1 MYMPSDETDRLS
13 AVARRLYGYA
23 AERHAFSEAEAGE
36 ALGESVAAA
45 LAELAAAH
53 LIQPRSRPA
62 APAGDDGRPGEPE
75 RVCWSAVSP
84 RAAVARTLAPLALRV
99 RETHDEMDRLRVR
112 LEELLPSYE
121 AGTDLRDRGGAN
133 SLELVTDPAALQDLI
148 GELVASAESEV
159 LTCHPGGGRSTATL
173 EGAVVR
179 DEAMLARGVKMRT
192 LYQHTAR
199 YSRPTAAYVER
210 VTALGSQVRTVGDGL
225 MRMILVDRHTGL
237 MEVQDDIKAA
247 LVVREPNVVHFMAQ
261 TFDRCW
267 AEAEPF
273 STTVGPDQARSISDE
288 LRQTIVRLLAEGL
301 EDKVIARRL
310 GMSERTCQRH
320 IAEVMRAVGAKSRFQ
335 AGFLL
340 SATVAAAA
348 QAAEAEAATAAGAG
362 AGGAAADP
370 APLTHPPAGAPESA
384 APGATAGTA

>member
-1 MYMPSDETDRLS
+1 MPSDETERLS
-13 AVARRLYGYA
+13 PVARRLYAYA
-23 AERHAFSEAEAGE
+23 AERHAFSETEAGE
-36 ALGESVAAA
+36 ELGESVGAA
-45 LAELAAAH
+45 LTELAAAH
-53 LIQPRSRPA
+53 LIQPRSLPA
-62 APAGDDGRPGEPE
+62 ATSDGGPDGGRPGEPAGTH
-75 RVCWSAVSP
+75 WSAVSP
-84 RAAVARTLAPLALRV
+84 RAAVARTLAPLALQV

-112 LEELLPSYE
+112 LEELLPAYE
-121 AGTDLRDRGGAN
+121 AGTDRRDRGGAN
-133 SLELVTDPAALQDLI
+133 ALELVTDPAALQDLI

-237 MEVQDDIKAA
+237 MEVHDDIKAA
-247 LVVREPNVVHFMAQ
+247 LVVREPNVVHFMVQA
-261 TFDRCW
+261 FERCW
-267 AEAEPF
+267 SEAEPF
-273 STTVGPDQARSISDE
+273 STTIGPEQARSISDE

-320 IAEVMRAVGAKSRFQ
+320 IAEIMRAVGAKSRFQ

-340 SATVAAAA
+340 SATATATAAAA
-348 QAAEAEAATAAGAG
+348 SAASSDAT
-362 AGGAAADP
+362 
-370 APLTHPPAGAPESA
+370 APLTHPPAGAPGSD
-384 APGATAGTA
+384 APDGTAGTA

>member
-1 MYMPSDETDRLS
+1 M
-13 AVARRLYGYA
+13 ARRLYAYA

-36 ALGESVAAA
+36 ALGESVGAAV
-45 LAELAAAH
+45 AELAAAH
-53 LIQPRSRPA
+53 LIQPRSRRVAATDGSCPDGPA
-62 APAGDDGRPGEPE
+62 RT
-75 RVCWSAVSP
+75 CWSAVSP
-84 RAAVARTLAPLALRV
+84 QAAVARTLAPLALRV
-99 RETHDEMDRLRVR
+99 RETHDEMDRLRGR
-112 LEELLPSYE
+112 LEELLPAYE
-121 AGTDLRDRGGAN
+121 AGTDLRARGGAN
-133 SLELVTDPAALQDLI
+133 ALELVTDPAALQDLI

-179 DEAMLARGVKMRT
+179 DEAMLARGVRMRT

-247 LVVREPNVVHFMAQ
+247 LVVREPNVVQFMAQ
-261 TFDRCW
+261 TFERTW

-273 STTVGPDQARSISDE
+273 NTTIGPDQARSISDE

-320 IAEVMRAVGAKSRFQ
+320 IAEIMRAVGAKSRFQ

-340 SATVAAAA
+340 SATAAATA
-348 QAAEAEAATAAGAG
+348 SAATAASE
-362 AGGAAADP
+362 
-370 APLTHPPAGAPESA
+370 APLTPHPAGAPESA
-384 APGATAGTA
+384 APGGTAETS

>member
-1 MYMPSDETDRLS
+1 M
-13 AVARRLYGYA
+13 ARRLYAYA
-23 AERHAFSEAEAGE
+23 AERHAFSEAEAAE
-36 ALGESVAAA
+36 ALGESVGAAV
-45 LAELAAAH
+45 AELAAAH
-53 LIQPRSRPA
+53 LIQPRSRPTTDGSCPDG
-62 APAGDDGRPGEPE
+62 PARM
-75 RVCWSAVSP
+75 CWSAVSP
-84 RAAVARTLAPLALRV
+84 QAAVARTLAPLALRV
-99 RETHDEMDRLRVR
+99 RETHDEMDRLRGR
-112 LEELLPSYE
+112 LEELLPAYE
-121 AGTDLRDRGGAN
+121 AGTDLRARGGAN
-133 SLELVTDPAALQDLI
+133 ALELVTDPAALQDLI
-148 GELVASAESEV
+148 GELIASAESEV
-159 LTCHPGGGRSTATL
+159 LTCHPGGGRSPATL

-179 DEAMLARGVKMRT
+179 DEAMLARGVRMRT

-247 LVVREPNVVHFMAQ
+247 LVVREPNVVEFMAQ
-261 TFDRCW
+261 TFERTW

-273 STTVGPDQARSISDE
+273 NTTIGPDQARSISDE

-320 IAEVMRAVGAKSRFQ
+320 IAEIMRAVGAKSRFQ

-340 SATVAAAA
+340 SATAAATA
-348 QAAEAEAATAAGAG
+348 SAASATAATAAAS
-362 AGGAAADP
+362 ATSAASG
-370 APLTHPPAGAPESA
+370 APLTPHPAGAPESA
-384 APGATAGTA
+384 APAGTAETS

>member
-1 MYMPSDETDRLS
+1 MPSDETDQLS
-13 AVARRLYGYA
+13 SVARRLYAYA
-23 AERHAFSEAEAGE
+23 AERHAFSEAEAAE
-36 ALGESVAAA
+36 ALGDSVGAAV
-45 LAELAAAH
+45 AELAAAH
-53 LIQPRSRPA
+53 LIQPRSRPVA
-62 APAGDDGRPGEPE
+62 AVDGSCPDGPART
-75 RVCWSAVSP
+75 CWSAVSP
-84 RAAVARTLAPLALRV
+84 QAAVARTLAPLALRV
-99 RETHDEMDRLRVR
+99 RETHDEMDRLRDR
-112 LEELLPSYE
+112 LEDLLPAYE
-121 AGTDLRDRGGAN
+121 AGSDLRARGGAN
-133 SLELVTDPAALQDLI
+133 ALELVTDPTALQDLI

-179 DEAMLARGVKMRT
+179 DEAMLARGVRMRT

-247 LVVREPNVVHFMAQ
+247 LVVREPNVVQFMAQ
-261 TFDRCW
+261 TFERTW

-273 STTVGPDQARSISDE
+273 NTTIGPDQARSISDE

-320 IAEVMRAVGAKSRFQ
+320 IAEIMRAVGAKSRFQ

-340 SATVAAAA
+340 SATA
-348 QAAEAEAATAAGAG
+348 AATASAT
-362 AGGAAADP
+362 AAPSATAA
-370 APLTHPPAGAPESA
+370 APLTPRPAGAPESA
-384 APGATAGTA
+384 APAGTAETS

>member
-1 MYMPSDETDRLS
+1 MYMPSDETDQLS
-13 AVARRLYGYA
+13 SVARRLYAYA
-23 AERHAFSEAEAGE
+23 AERHAFSQAEAAE
-36 ALGESVAAA
+36 ALGESVGAAV
-45 LAELAAAH
+45 AELAAAH
-53 LIQPRSRPA
+53 LIQPRSRPLDA
-62 APAGDDGRPGEPE
+62 TDGSCPDGPARM
-75 RVCWSAVSP
+75 RWSAVSP
-84 RAAVARTLAPLALRV
+84 QAAVARTLAPLALRV
-99 RETHDEMDRLRVR
+99 RETHDEMDRLRGR
-112 LEELLPSYE
+112 LEELLPAYE
-121 AGTDLRDRGGAN
+121 AGTDLRARGGAN
-133 SLELVTDPAALQDLI
+133 ALELVTDPAALQDLL
-148 GELVASAESEV
+148 GELIASAESEV

-179 DEAMLARGVKMRT
+179 DEAMLARGVRMRT

-247 LVVREPNVVHFMAQ
+247 LVVREPNVVEFMAQ
-261 TFDRCW
+261 TFERTW

-273 STTVGPDQARSISDE
+273 NTTIGPDQARSISDE

-320 IAEVMRAVGAKSRFQ
+320 IAEIMRAVGAKSRFQ

-340 SATVAAAA
+340 SATASAASASSAA
-348 QAAEAEAATAAGAG
+348 SA
-362 AGGAAADP
+362 
-370 APLTHPPAGAPESA
+370 APLTPHPAGAPESA
-384 APGATAGTA
+384 APDGTAETS

>member
-1 MYMPSDETDRLS
+1 M
-13 AVARRLYGYA
+13 ARRLYAYA

-36 ALGESVAAA
+36 ALGESVGAAVT
-45 LAELAAAH
+45 ELAAAH
-53 LIQPRSRPA
+53 LIQPRSRRVAATDGSCPDGPA
-62 APAGDDGRPGEPE
+62 RT
-75 RVCWSAVSP
+75 CWSAVSP
-84 RAAVARTLAPLALRV
+84 QAAVARTLAPLAVRV
-99 RETHDEMDRLRVR
+99 RQTHDEMDRLRGR
-112 LEELLPSYE
+112 LEELLPAYE
-121 AGTDLRDRGGAN
+121 AGTDLRARGGAN
-133 SLELVTDPAALQDLI
+133 ALELVTDPAALQDLI

-179 DEAMLARGVKMRT
+179 DEAMLARGVRMRT

-247 LVVREPNVVHFMAQ
+247 LVVREPNVVQFMAQ
-261 TFDRCW
+261 TFERTW

-273 STTVGPDQARSISDE
+273 NTTIGPDQARSISDE

-320 IAEVMRAVGAKSRFQ
+320 IAEIMRAVGAKSRFQ

-340 SATVAAAA
+340 SATAAATA
-348 QAAEAEAATAAGAG
+348 SAATTASAEAAATGT
-362 AGGAAADP
+362 
-370 APLTHPPAGAPESA
+370 PLTPRPAGAPESA
-384 APGATAGTA
+384 APDGTAETS

>member
-1 MYMPSDETDRLS
+1 M
-13 AVARRLYGYA
+13 ARRLYAFA
-23 AERHAFSEAEAGE
+23 AERHAFSETEAAE
-36 ALGESVAAA
+36 ALGESVGAA

-62 APAGDDGRPGEPE
+62 SAADGGPDGGGPARA
-75 RVCWSAVSP
+75 CWSAVSP

-99 RETHDEMDRLRVR
+99 RETHDEMDRLRGR

-121 AGTDLRDRGGAN
+121 AGTDLRDRSGAN
-133 SLELVTDPAALQDLI
+133 ALELVTDPAALQDLI
-148 GELVASAESEV
+148 GELTASAGSEV

-179 DEAMLARGVKMRT
+179 DEAMLSRGVRMRT

-210 VTALGSQVRTVGDGL
+210 VTALGSQVRTFGDGL

-237 MEVQDDIKAA
+237 MEVRDDVKAA
-247 LVVREPNVVHFMAQ
+247 LVVREPNVVQFMVQ
-261 TFDRCW
+261 TFERCW
-267 AEAEPF
+267 SQAEPF
-273 STTVGPDQARSISDE
+273 STTIGPEQARSISDE

-320 IAEVMRAVGAKSRFQ
+320 IAEIMRAVGAKSRFQ

-340 SATVAAAA
+340 SATAAAS
-348 QAAEAEAATAAGAG
+348 AASAASATSATSAMSATSAAST
-362 AGGAAADP
+362 DTD
-370 APLTHPPAGAPESA
+370 PLTRPPAEAPESA
-384 APGATAGTA
+384 APDGTAETS

>member
-1 MYMPSDETDRLS
+1 MPSDETDQLS
-13 AVARRLYGYA
+13 SVARRLYGFA
-23 AERHAFSEAEAGE
+23 AERHAFSEAEADE
-36 ALGESVAAA
+36 ALGESVGAA

-62 APAGDDGRPGEPE
+62 SAADGLGSDEPARIH
-75 RVCWSAVSP
+75 WSAVSP
-84 RAAVARTLAPLALRV
+84 QAAVARTLAPLALRV

-112 LEELLPSYE
+112 LEELLPEYE
-121 AGTDLRDRGGAN
+121 TGTDLRDRGRAN
-133 SLELVTDPAALQDLI
+133 ALELVTDPAALQDLI
-148 GELVASAESEV
+148 GELIASAESEV
-159 LTCHPGGGRSTATL
+159 LTCHPGGGRSPATL

-179 DEAMLARGVKMRT
+179 DEAMLARGVRMRT

-261 TFDRCW
+261 TFERCW
-267 AEAEPF
+267 SEAEPF

-320 IAEVMRAVGAKSRFQ
+320 IAEIMRAVGAKSRFQ

-340 SATVAAAA
+340 SATAAAVAASAA
-348 QAAEAEAATAAGAG
+348 SEDSAASPDSAATR
-362 AGGAAADP
+362 
-370 APLTHPPAGAPESA
+370 APLTHPPAEAPESA
-384 APGATAGTA
+384 APDGTAETS

>member
-1 MYMPSDETDRLS
+1 MHKPSDETDQLS
-13 AVARRLYGYA
+13 SVARRLYGYA
-23 AERHAFSEAEAGE
+23 AERHTFSETEAGE
-36 ALGESVAAA
+36 ALGESVGAAV
-45 LAELAAAH
+45 AELAAAH

-62 APAGDDGRPGEPE
+62 SAADGDRPGEPA
-75 RVCWSAVSP
+75 RTCWSAVSP

-112 LEELLPSYE
+112 LEELLPAYD
-121 AGTDLRDRGGAN
+121 AAADVRDRGGAN
-133 SLELVTDPAALQDLI
+133 ALELVTDPAALQDLI
-148 GELVASAESEV
+148 GELIASAESEV
-159 LTCHPGGGRSTATL
+159 LTCHPGGGRSPATL
-173 EGAVVR
+173 APAVIR
-179 DEAMLARGVKMRT
+179 DEAMLARGVRMRT

-247 LVVREPNVVHFMAQ
+247 LVVREPNVVHFMVQ
-261 TFDRCW
+261 TFERCW

-320 IAEVMRAVGAKSRFQ
+320 IAEIMRAVGAKSRFQ

-340 SATVAAAA
+340 SATAAAA
-348 QAAEAEAATAAGAG
+348 ASAASEANQ
-362 AGGAAADP
+362 
-370 APLTHPPAGAPESA
+370 APLTHPPAGAPGSA
-384 APGATAGTA
+384 APDGTAGTA

>member
-1 MYMPSDETDRLS
+1 MYMPSDETDQLS
-13 AVARRLYGYA
+13 SVARRLYGYA
-23 AERHAFSEAEAGE
+23 AERHAFSETEAGE
-36 ALGESVAAA
+36 ALGESVGAAV
-45 LAELAAAH
+45 AELAAAH
-53 LIQPRSRPA
+53 LIQPRPDA
-62 APAGDDGRPGEPE
+62 AADGCPDGPDRA
-75 RVCWSAVSP
+75 CWSAVSP
-84 RAAVARTLAPLALRV
+84 RAAVARTLAPLAVRV

-112 LEELLPSYE
+112 LEELLPAYE
-121 AGTDLRDRGGAN
+121 AGTDLRDRDGGNA
-133 SLELVTDPAALQDLI
+133 LELVTDPAALQTLI
-148 GELVASAESEV
+148 GELIASACSEV
-159 LTCHPGGGRSTATL
+159 LTCHPGGGRRPETL

-179 DEAMLARGVKMRT
+179 DEAMLARGVRMRT

-237 MEVQDDIKAA
+237 MEVQDDTKAA
-247 LVVREPNVVHFMAQ
+247 LVVRDPNVVHFMVQ
-261 TFDRCW
+261 TFERSW

-288 LRQTIVRLLAEGL
+288 LRQNIVRLLAEGL

-320 IAEVMRAVGAKSRFQ
+320 IAEIMRAVGAKSRFQ

-340 SATVAAAA
+340 SATVAAAS
-348 QAAEAEAATAAGAG
+348 AASAAS
-362 AGGAAADP
+362 AAALEPTESD
-370 APLTHPPAGAPESA
+370 APLTPPAAAPGAPESA
-384 APGATAGTA
+384 APDGTAGTA

>member
-1 MYMPSDETDRLS
+1 M
-13 AVARRLYGYA
+13 ARRLYGYA
-23 AERHAFSEAEAGE
+23 AERHAFSETEAGE
-36 ALGESVAAA
+36 ALGESVGAAI
-45 LAELAAAH
+45 AELAAAH
-53 LIQPRSRPA
+53 LIQPRSGPA
-62 APAGDDGRPGEPE
+62 SAADGGRPDGPAPMG
-75 RVCWSAVSP
+75 WSAVSP
-84 RAAVARTLAPLALRV
+84 RAAAARSLAPLALRA
-99 RETHDEMDRLRVR
+99 RETHDEMDRLRDR
-112 LEELLPSYE
+112 LDDLLPAYE

-133 SLELVTDPAALQDLI
+133 ALELVTDPAALQDLI
-148 GELVASAESEV
+148 GELIASAESEV
-159 LTCHPGGGRSTATL
+159 LTCHPGGGRSPATL

-179 DEAMLARGVKMRT
+179 DEAMLARGVRMRT

-237 MEVQDDIKAA
+237 IEVQDDIKAA

-261 TFDRCW
+261 TFERCW

-320 IAEVMRAVGAKSRFQ
+320 IAEIMRAVGAKSRFQ

-340 SATVAAAA
+340 SATA
-348 QAAEAEAATAAGAG
+348 AATAAT
-362 AGGAAADP
+362 AASA
-370 APLTHPPAGAPESA
+370 ATAATAATRTALTHPPAEAPGSA
-384 APGATAGTA
+384 APGGTAETS

>member
-1 MYMPSDETDRLS
+1 MPSDETDQLS
-13 AVARRLYGYA
+13 SVARRLYAYA
-23 AERHAFSEAEAGE
+23 AERHAFSEAEAAE
-36 ALGESVAAA
+36 VLGDSVGAAV
-45 LAELAAAH
+45 AELAAAH
-53 LIQPRSRPA
+53 LIQPRSRPVA
-62 APAGDDGRPGEPE
+62 AVDAGCPDGPART
-75 RVCWSAVSP
+75 CWSAVSP
-84 RAAVARTLAPLALRV
+84 QAAVARTLAPLALRV
-99 RETHDEMDRLRVR
+99 RETHDEMDRLRGR
-112 LEELLPSYE
+112 LEDLLPAYE
-121 AGTDLRDRGGAN
+121 AGTDLRARGGAN
-133 SLELVTDPAALQDLI
+133 ALELVTDPAALQDLI

-173 EGAVVR
+173 EGAVLR
-179 DEAMLARGVKMRT
+179 DEAMLARGVRMRT

-247 LVVREPNVVHFMAQ
+247 LVVREPNVVQFMVQ
-261 TFDRCW
+261 TFERTW

-273 STTVGPDQARSISDE
+273 NTTIGPDQARSISDE

-320 IAEVMRAVGAKSRFQ
+320 IAEIMRAVGAKSRFQ

-340 SATVAAAA
+340 SATAAATA
-348 QAAEAEAATAAGAG
+348 SATAATAAAS
-362 AGGAAADP
+362 ATVA
-370 APLTHPPAGAPESA
+370 APLTPHPAGAPESA
-384 APGATAGTA
+384 APAGTAETS

>member
-1 MYMPSDETDRLS
+1 M
-13 AVARRLYGYA
+13 ARRLYAYA

-36 ALGESVAAA
+36 VLGESAGAA
-45 LAELAAAH
+45 LAELEAAH

-62 APAGDDGRPGEPE
+62 AGTGTGTATDEDAATDAGCPDGPA

-84 RAAVARTLAPLALRV
+84 QAAVARTLAPLALRV

-112 LEELLPSYE
+112 LEELVPAYE
-121 AGTDLRDRGGAN
+121 TGTDLRDRGGAN
-133 SLELVTDPAALQDLI
+133 ALELVTDPAALQDLI
-148 GELVASAESEV
+148 GELVASAGSEV
-159 LTCHPGGGRSTATL
+159 LTCHPGGGRTTATL

-179 DEAMLARGVKMRT
+179 DEAMLARGVRMRT

-210 VTALGSQVRTVGDGL
+210 VAALGSQVRTVGDGL
-225 MRMILVDRHTGL
+225 MRMIIVDRHTGL
-237 MEVQDDIKAA
+237 MEVRDDVKAA
-247 LVVREPNVVHFMAQ
+247 LVVREPNVVQFMLQ
-261 TFDRCW
+261 TFERTW

-273 STTVGPDQARSISDE
+273 STTIGPDQARSISDE

-301 EDKVIARRL
+301 EDKIIARRL

-320 IAEVMRAVGAKSRFQ
+320 IAEIMRAVGAKSRFQ

-340 SATVAAAA
+340 SATA
-348 QAAEAEAATAAGAG
+348 AATAAS
-362 AGGAAADP
+362 AAASA
-370 APLTHPPAGAPESA
+370 APLTPPPAGAPESA
-384 APGATAGTA
+384 GPGGTAGTA

>member
-1 MYMPSDETDRLS
+1 MYMPSDETDQLS
-13 AVARRLYGYA
+13 SVARRLYGYA
-23 AERHAFSEAEAGE
+23 AERHAFSETEAGE
-36 ALGESVAAA
+36 ALGESVGAA

-53 LIQPRSRPA
+53 LIQPRSLPA
-62 APAGDDGRPGEPE
+62 SAADGGRPGEPA
-75 RVCWSAVSP
+75 RVRWSAVSP
-84 RAAVARTLAPLALRV
+84 RAAVARTMAPLALRV

-112 LEELLPSYE
+112 LEDLLPEYE
-121 AGTDLRDRGGAN
+121 AGTELRDRGGAN
-133 SLELVTDPAALQDLI
+133 ALELVTDPAALQDLI

-159 LTCHPGGGRSTATL
+159 LTCHPGGGRSPETL
-173 EGAVVR
+173 KGAVVR
-179 DEAMLARGVKMRT
+179 DEAMLARGVRMRT

-247 LVVREPNVVHFMAQ
+247 LVVREPNVVHFMTQA
-261 TFDRCW
+261 FERCW
-267 AEAEPF
+267 SEAEPF

-320 IAEVMRAVGAKSRFQ
+320 IAEIMRAVGAKSRFQ

-340 SATVAAAA
+340 SATAAAA
-348 QAAEAEAATAAGAG
+348 SEAART
-362 AGGAAADP
+362 
-370 APLTHPPAGAPESA
+370 PLTRPPAGAPESA
-384 APGATAGTA
+384 APDGTAETS

>member
-1 MYMPSDETDRLS
+1 MHMPSDETDQLS
-13 AVARRLYGYA
+13 SVARRLYGYA
-23 AERHAFSEAEAGE
+23 AERHAFSESEAGE
-36 ALGESVAAA
+36 ALGESVGAAV
-45 LAELAAAH
+45 AELAAAH
-53 LIQPRSRPA
+53 LIQPRPRPRPDHA
-62 APAGDDGRPGEPE
+62 TADGCPGGPVG
-75 RVCWSAVSP
+75 VCWSAVSP
-84 RAAVARTLAPLALRV
+84 QAAVARTLAPLALQV
-99 RETHDEMDRLRVR
+99 REAHDEMDRLRVR
-112 LEELLPSYE
+112 LEKLLPEYE
-121 AGTDLRDRGGAN
+121 AGTDLRNRGGAN
-133 SLELVTDPAALQDLI
+133 ALELVTDPAALQIMI
-148 GELVASAESEV
+148 GELIASAESEV
-159 LTCHPGGGRSTATL
+159 LTCHPGGGRRPETL

-179 DEAMLARGVKMRT
+179 DEAMLARGVRMRT

-225 MRMILVDRHTGL
+225 MRMILVDGHTGL

-247 LVVREPNVVHFMAQ
+247 LIVREPNVVHFMEQ
-261 TFDRCW
+261 TFERCW

-320 IAEVMRAVGAKSRFQ
+320 IAEIMRAVGAKSRFQ

-340 SATVAAAA
+340 SATAAAS
-348 QAAEAEAATAAGAG
+348 AASR
-362 AGGAAADP
+362 
-370 APLTHPPAGAPESA
+370 APLTPPAAAPESA
-384 APGATAGTA
+384 APDGTAGTA